1 MCGRAVEILA
11 VALCLGG
18 GRSGYIFVSQGGRPF
33 STKHLRRLLRNLK
46 IVAVTYLFRFS
57 FREWPAE
64 ETNHPREVV
73 EAALVPVVG
82 NRTEAV
88 SGRSDILGRR
98 RPLMDKWTVHLG
110 RQRMYVT
117 AIRRLRMGFRG
128 ARRVVKLR
136 SSAYDATRPS
146 CSMADTGRGSG
157 VGLGR
162 LRCDEQRDDNG

>member
-1 MCGRAVEILA
+1 MGVDTFHNCGDLKAKREHRAPLCGRAVEILA

-18 GRSGYIFVSQGGRPF
+18 GRCGYFVSQGGRPF

-46 IVAVTYLFRFS
+46 IVAVTHLFRFS

-64 ETNHPREVV
+64 ETNHPRDVF
-73 EAALVPVVG
+73 EAAPVHVVG
-82 NRTEAV
+82 NRTKAV
-88 SGRSDILGRR
+88 SGRSDFLGRR
-98 RPLMDKWTVHLG
+98 RLLMDKRAVHLG

-117 AIRRLRMGFRG
+117 AVRRLRMGFRG

-146 CSMADTGRGSG
+146 
-157 VGLGR
+157 
-162 LRCDEQRDDNG
+162 